1 MEKTFGSPA
10 TDTVYFGGRPIA
22 RTTGGAWTDLVY
34 GPSGLL
40 AEVPGTQAGQP
51 TYRLLDH
58 LGSEAGTIDPGGIGH
73 HRSRRHGQLPG
84 LRSLRRDLQR
94 RLAGPLP
101 VHRQGARRGDG
112 AVTLP
117 SECVAHKRTG
127 FGLSSGCG

>member
-58 LGSEAGTIDPGGIGH
+58 LGSEAGTIDPGGMVNFQDYAPFGETFSGGSQDPYQFTGKE
-73 HRSRRHGQLPG
+73 RDAETG
-84 LRSLRRDLQR
+84 L
-94 RLAGPLP
+94 
-101 VHRQGARRGDG
+101 
-112 AVTLP
+112 
-117 SECVAHKRTG
+117 
-127 FGLSSGCG
+127 